1 MPKAMP
7 TQNALH
13 ILTISRAEMPEIT
26 HEIPLSDSTIPA
38 GFPSPTDESCE
49 SFDIVTHI
57 VRRPESTFFMRVAGD
72 SMVGAG
78 IFDGDLLI
86 VDRSLEAKSGDIVV
100 AILDGEFTVKR
111 FRCNH
116 SAIELVPENPKYRKI
131 TLREGMEFEI
141 WGVVMGTY
149 KSFQ

>member
-1 MPKAMP
+1 MP
-7 TQNALH
+7 TQNDLR
-13 ILTISRAEMPEIT
+13 ILTISRAEMPEKS
-26 HEIPLSDSTIPA
+26 HEIPLGDSTIPA

-49 SFDIVTHI
+49 TFDIAAHI
-57 VRRPESTFFMRVAGD
+57 VRHPDATFFMRVTGD

-78 IFDGDLLI
+78 IFDGDLLV

-100 AILDGEFTVKR
+100 AIIDSEFTVKR

-116 SAIELVPENPKYRKI
+116 STIELVPENPKYRKI

-141 WGVVMGTY
+141 WGVVTGSY
-149 KSFQ
+149 KSFL